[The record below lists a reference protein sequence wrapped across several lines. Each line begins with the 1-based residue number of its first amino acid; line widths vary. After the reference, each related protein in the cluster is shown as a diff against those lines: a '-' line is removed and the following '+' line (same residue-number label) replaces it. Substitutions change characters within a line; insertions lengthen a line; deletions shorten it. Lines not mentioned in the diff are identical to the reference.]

1 MERIQSLGNQNCL
14 ELDNKLRLVNGT
26 VGMART
32 PGSGAG
38 RLTGQTAPA
47 EEQRGSPR
55 VPHES
60 LCAGACLTFPAGL
73 VVAAGHGG
81 G

>member
-32 PGSGAG
+32 PGSRAG

-47 EEQRGSPR
+47 EQRVALG
-55 VPHES
+55 
-60 LCAGACLTFPAGL
+60 FPASPCAPVL
-73 VVAAGHGG
+73 ALPFQQV
-81 G
+81 